1 MHRPV
6 VAFAA
11 DEGGE
16 GGLKGSARSIPGV
29 HLRDALAA
37 VDARHPGLISRFG
50 GHAMAAGLTLPAASL
65 GEFAAAFTA
74 QVATMLSPD
83 LLVGEMPT
91 DGELAP
97 HDLRRELADALR
109 HAGPWGQGFP
119 EPVFDGEFEVLQWRA
134 VAGRHLKMSLA
145 AGAAAPLPAIQ
156 FGAWNGAP
164 SPARVRIAY
173 QLAAD
178 DWNGRR
184 GVQLIV
190 RQCEPVA

>member
-1 MHRPV
+1 M
-6 VAFAA
+6 
-11 DEGGE
+11 
-16 GGLKGSARSIPGV
+16 
-29 HLRDALAA
+29 
-37 VDARHPGLISRFG
+37 
-50 GHAMAAGLTLPAASL
+50 
-65 GEFAAAFTA
+65 
-74 QVATMLSPD
+74 
-83 LLVGEMPT
+83 
-91 DGELAP
+91 
-97 HDLRRELADALR
+97 
-109 HAGPWGQGFP
+109 
-119 EPVFDGEFEVLQWRA
+119 
-134 VAGRHLKMSLA
+134 KMSLA